1 VLQARRAGGPPPL
14 PTPQSD
20 RVSVGSVRSLL
31 LTILGEFVMPSG
43 QAAWTSSLLH
53 ALSGVGITGNAARQ
67 AIARSA
73 SAGWIESEK
82 DGRQVRWR
90 LTPAGHRTI
99 EEGARRIF
107 ALSSPREP
115 WDGQWRVL
123 VITVPNSHR
132 DARRKLYRALS
143 WAGFGNPSAGT
154 WVSPNAAAVPAATRT
169 VDELD
174 LNSSCLSFSGPG
186 LGIGLS
192 DRDIVQQA
200 WDLQDIA
207 DKYRRSLDR
216 FTGLTPTSGD
226 DALFTQIALVNEWQ
240 RFPYMD
246 PMLPEALLPSRWIG
260 RSAPARFQELR
271 VEWHESAQQRWAEVN
286 SSA

>member
-1 VLQARRAGGPPPL
+1 MLQAHRTGDASPP
-14 PTPQSD
+14 PTPQPD
-20 RVSVGSVRSLL
+20 RVSVGSGRSLL

-43 QAAWTSSLLH
+43 QPAWTSSLIH

-73 SAGWIESEK
+73 IAGWIESEK

-90 LTPAGHRTI
+90 LTPAGRHTI

-107 ALSSPREP
+107 ALSSPRVP

-143 WAGFGNPSAGT
+143 WAGFGNPTAGT
-154 WVSPNAAAVPAATRT
+154 WVSPNSAAVPAATRT

-174 LNSSCLSFSGPG
+174 LNSWCLSFSGPG

-192 DRDIVQQA
+192 DRDIVAQA

-207 DKYRRSLDR
+207 DNYRGSLER
-216 FTGLTPTSGD
+216 FTDLTPTSGD

-246 PMLPEALLPSRWIG
+246 PMLPDALLPAQWIG
-260 RSAPARFQELR
+260 RFAPARFQELR
-271 VEWHESAQQRWAEVN
+271 AEWHDAAQQRWAEVN
-286 SSA
+286 SPA